1 MKATIIILIL
11 ALAIF
16 ACHHKTVPSSDNII
30 ISNKTP
36 ATNSKNESAAPGLA
50 SAGKTVYVNRCGR
63 CHGLKN
69 TEKYTQQQ
77 WENILKSM
85 IPKAK
90 LNDEEAKQVTAYVMA
105 NAKGPHPTSSNR

>member
-1 MKATIIILIL
+1 MKATISIVIL
-11 ALAIF
+11 ALIVF
-16 ACHHKTVPSSDNII
+16 ACHRKTVASTNNII
-30 ISNKTP
+30 ISNKISTASKTSGADSKMSP
-36 ATNSKNESAAPGLA
+36 AGQSI
-50 SAGKTVYVNRCGR
+50 YINRCGR

-90 LNDEEAKQVTAYVMA
+90 LNDEEGKQVTAYVMA
-105 NAKGPHPTSSNR
+105 NCRIKQ

>member
-1 MKATIIILIL
+1 MKSTIFIIIL
-11 ALAIF
+11 ALIVF
-16 ACHHKTVPSSDNII
+16 ACHRKTISSSDNII
-30 ISNKTP
+30 ISNRVNT
-36 ATNSKNESAAPGLA
+36 TSKISGADSKMN
-50 SAGKTVYVNRCGR
+50 SAGQSIYVNRCGR

-77 WENILKSM
+77 WETILKSM

-105 NAKGPHPTSSNR
+105 NSKGRHLTSPKK